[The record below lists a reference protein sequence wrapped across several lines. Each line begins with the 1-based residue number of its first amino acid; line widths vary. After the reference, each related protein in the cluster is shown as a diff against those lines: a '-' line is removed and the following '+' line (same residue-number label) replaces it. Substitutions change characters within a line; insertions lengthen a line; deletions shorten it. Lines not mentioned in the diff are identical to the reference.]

1 MKKGN
6 DGTSYLNLKN
16 SNIKPLPTKRGFLFP
31 LYNKKN
37 SGKILWKIGV
47 FIYKLKIL

>member
-16 SNIKPLPTKRGFLFP
+16 SNIKPLPTKRGFFIFP
-31 LYNKKN
+31 YIYYY
-37 SGKILWKIGV
+37 GKTN
-47 FIYKLKIL
+47 